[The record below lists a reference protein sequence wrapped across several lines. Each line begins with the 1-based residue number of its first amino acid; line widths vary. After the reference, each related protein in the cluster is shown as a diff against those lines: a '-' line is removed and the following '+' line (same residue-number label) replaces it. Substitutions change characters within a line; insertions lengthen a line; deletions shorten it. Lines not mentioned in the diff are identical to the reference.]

1 MAIIRGKRRDIEIS
15 SAAVTGCL
23 FPACLPAAG
32 KVADRRD
39 LPVFNVGEYR
49 VFYLT
54 AKNETGLVLHG
65 FKAGTGGLSIK
76 NLKLKKS
83 AHKLDLP
90 AITGQQQRNPGGR
103 KEEERDRYD

>member
-1 MAIIRGKRRDIEIS
+1 MTQVGCCIKIS

-23 FPACLPAAG
+23 FLACLPAAG

-65 FKAGTGGLSIK
+65 FKAGAGVLSIK

-83 AHKLDLP
+83 AHKPDLP
-90 AITGQQQRNPGGR
+90 AIIIALIACASSSMEPCIL
-103 KEEERDRYD
+103 